1 MKRKGPKMGKT
12 IELELSRH
20 DTINLIHALA
30 IAYRSA
36 RREDKQAE
44 LGELYDRIQAE
55 LMKGEDDAEVR

>member
-1 MKRKGPKMGKT
+1 MGKT
-12 IELELSRH
+12 IKLELSRH

-36 RREDKQAE
+36 RREETQAE

-55 LMKGEDDAEVR
+55 LMKGEDDE